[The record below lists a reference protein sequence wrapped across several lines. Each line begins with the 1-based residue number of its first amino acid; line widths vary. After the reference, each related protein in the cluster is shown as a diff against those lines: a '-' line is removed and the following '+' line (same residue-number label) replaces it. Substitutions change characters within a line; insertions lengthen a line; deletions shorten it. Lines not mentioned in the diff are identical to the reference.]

1 MQNLL
6 NKNKIHM
13 GRILHGSIRAI
24 HVEFLGVTNNQ
35 LDLEIHLSTH
45 WEWSR

>member
-13 GRILHGSIRAI
+13 GRILHGSIGAI
-24 HVEFLGVTNNQ
+24 HVEFLGVTNNR
-35 LDLEIHLSTH
+35 LDLEIHLNTH